1 MSIEIRPIA
10 TDEFEAAV
18 EVISS
23 AFLDRPDVA
32 KVAAYLR
39 DHWVAGR
46 AWGAFDGPRACGTF
60 NSWPTDLTVPGGAT
74 LPASAVSAVTVLPTH
89 RRRGILTAMAAKE
102 HAALRERGEA
112 VGILFSAE
120 WPIYGRFGYGP
131 ATRTMTV
138 TLDVQ
143 RTRFHGAPA
152 EGVELVVPNE
162 AIRDEVRAV
171 HEAWRVRRAGEIR
184 RHPFSWDVRLG
195 LKEEPWDGRWKGFL
209 VLRRDGTG
217 AVDGYARYKTQPK
230 WEEHQPRAIVEVDEL
245 HALNDEAYAALWR
258 YLGEMDL
265 VATVKAEGRPVDER
279 LPWLLTNGRAAR
291 FTDLVDGLW
300 VRLFDVPW
308 ALEARTYEATGSL
321 VVEVPDEAADGGRW
335 RLALDATP
343 DGATCR
349 PTDRE
354 ADLVVPVLALG
365 AAYLGGTRLRDAV
378 VGVGFEE
385 RTAGA
390 LALADRLFH
399 TADEPWCSTGF

>member
-1 MSIEIRPIA
+1 MGIEIRTA
-10 TDEFEAAV
+10 ASDEYAAAI
-18 EVISS
+18 EVITS
-23 AFLDRPDVA
+23 AFLERPDVA
-32 KVAAYLR
+32 KVAEFAR
-39 DHWVAGR
+39 DHWDSGR
-46 AWGAFDGPRACGTF
+46 TWIAFDRTRACGTF
-60 NSWPTDLTVPGGAT
+60 RSFATDLTVPGGAT
-74 LPASAVSAVTVLPTH
+74 LPAAAVSAVTVLPTH

-131 ATRTMTV
+131 ATRTMTL
-138 TLDVQ
+138 TLNVQ
-143 RTRFHGAPA
+143 RTWFHGAPA
-152 EGVELVVPNE
+152 EGVVLVVPNE
-162 AIRDEVRAV
+162 AIRDEVGAV
-171 HEAWRVRRAGEIR
+171 QEAWRVRRAGEIR

-209 VLRRDGTG
+209 VLRRDDTG
-217 AVDGYARYKTQPK
+217 AVDGYARYRTQPK

-265 VATVKAEGRPVDER
+265 VATVKAEGRPLDER

-291 FTDLVDGLW
+291 FTDRVDGLW
-300 VRLFDVPW
+300 VRLFDVPR